1 MIDLPAARTFLAAH
15 GRLLDR
21 SRFAMLADGE
31 PAEPVIRALAAYAN
45 DDGGFGRALEPD
57 VRAAGSQPIAVL
69 AALDVLHEAG
79 AGEHPLA
86 LAALDW
92 LGTVTNADG
101 GIPFLLHDA
110 DTAPHAPFLVP
121 DGTGSSFHMTSAVTA
136 AALRLSD
143 AARAHPWVAAAT
155 EFCWAHLPT
164 TTAHAYEIKFALE
177 FLDAVPEPDRATAA
191 LEPLRPLIPRDRGLP
206 VSGGV
211 EGEEL
216 PLHVLTPRP
225 GRSRAL
231 FDAGAVERA
240 LDAHGA
246 AQRDDGGWDFDWLR
260 WNPAVAWEWR
270 GRLTVDAVAQLLAND
285 RPVAARE

>member
-1 MIDLPAARTFLAAH
+1 MIDLPAARTFIAAH

-57 VRAAGSQPIAVL
+57 VRDPHSQPIAVL
-69 AALDVLHEAG
+69 SAFDVLHEAG
-79 AGEHPLA
+79 AGDHRLA
-86 LAALDW
+86 LTALDW
-92 LGTVTNADG
+92 LATVTEDDG
-101 GIPFLLHDA
+101 GIPFLLPSA
-110 DTAPHAPFLVP
+110 TTAPHAPFLQP
-121 DGTGSSFHMTSAVTA
+121 GDGSSFHMTAAVTA

-143 AARAHPWVAAAT
+143 AARAHPWVEAAT
-155 EFCWAHLPT
+155 AFCWAHLPT
-164 TTAHAYEIKFALE
+164 TAAHAYEIRYALQ
-177 FLDAVPEPDRATAA
+177 FLDAVPEPDRAAAA
-191 LEPLRPLIPRDRGLP
+191 LEALRPLIPPDRGLP

-216 PLHVLTPRP
+216 PLHVLAPRP

-231 FDAGAVERA
+231 FDPDAVERA
-240 LDAHGA
+240 LDAHA
-246 AQRDDGGWDFDWLR
+246 AEQGEDGGWDFDWLR

-270 GRLTVDAVAQLLAND
+270 GRLTAEAVALLAANG
-285 RPVAARE
+285 RL

>member
-1 MIDLPAARTFLAAH
+1 MIDLPAARTFIAAH

-57 VRAAGSQPIAVL
+57 VRDAHSQPIAVL
-69 AALDVLHEAG
+69 SAFDVLHEAG
-79 AGEHPLA
+79 AGDHPLA

-92 LGTVTNADG
+92 LVTVTEDDG
-101 GIPFLLHDA
+101 GLPFLLPSA
-110 DTAPHAPFLVP
+110 TTAPQAPFLMP
-121 DGTGSSFHMTSAVTA
+121 GDGSSFHMTAAVTA
-136 AALRLSD
+136 AALRLSP
-143 AARAHPWVAAAT
+143 AARAHPWVATAT

-164 TTAHAYEIKFALE
+164 TTAHAFEVKFALE
-177 FLDAVPEPDRATAA
+177 FLDAVPDPDRAAAA
-191 LEPLRPLIPRDRGLP
+191 LEALRPLIPRDGGLP
-206 VSGGV
+206 VAGGV

-240 LDAHGA
+240 LDAHAA
-246 AQRDDGGWDFDWLR
+246 AQHEDGGWDFDWLR

-270 GRLTVDAVAQLLAND
+270 GCLTAHAVALQLANG
-285 RPVAARE
+285 RPVASRS

>member
-21 SRFAMLADGE
+21 SRFAMLADGD

-57 VRAAGSQPIAVL
+57 VRASGSQPIAVL
-69 AALDVLHEAG
+69 AAFDVLHEAG
-79 AGEHPLA
+79 AGDHPLA

-92 LGTVTNADG
+92 LVTVTNPDG
-101 GIPFLLHDA
+101 GVPFLLPGA
-110 DTAPHAPFLVP
+110 TTAPQAPFLIP
-121 DGTGSSFHMTSAVTA
+121 DGTASSFHMTSAVTA

-155 EFCWAHLPT
+155 AFCWARLPT

-177 FLDAVPEPDRATAA
+177 FLDAVPEADRAAAA
-191 LEPLRPLIPRDRGLP
+191 LEALRPLIPHDGGLP

-211 EGEEL
+211 DGEEL
-216 PLHVLTPRP
+216 PLHVLAPRP

-231 FDAGAVERA
+231 FDADAVERA
-240 LDAHGA
+240 LDAHAA
-246 AQRDDGGWDFDWLR
+246 AQLPDGGWDFDWLR

-270 GRLTVDAVAQLLAND
+270 GRLTADAVAQLLAND
-285 RPVAARE
+285 RPVK

>member
-31 PAEPVIRALAAYAN
+31 PTEPLLRALAAYAN

-57 VRAAGSQPIAVL
+57 VRDPRSQPLAVL
-69 AALDVLHEAG
+69 SAFEVLEEAG
-79 AGEHPLA
+79 AGDHPLA

-92 LGTVTNADG
+92 LGTVSADDG
-101 GIPFLLHDA
+101 GLPFLLPSA
-110 DTAPHAPFLVP
+110 TSAPCAPFLKP
-121 DGTGSSFHMTSAVTA
+121 GDGSSFHMTAAVTA

-143 AARAHPWVAAAT
+143 AARAHPWVARAT
-155 EFCWAHLPT
+155 AFCWAHLPT
-164 TTAHAYEIKFALE
+164 TRAHAFEVKYALE
-177 FLDAVPEPDRATAA
+177 FLDAVPDADRAAAA
-191 LEPLRPLIPRDRGLP
+191 LDALRPLIPRDRGLP
-206 VSGGV
+206 VTGGV

-216 PLHVLTPRP
+216 ALHVLSPRP

-231 FDAGAVERA
+231 FDADAVERA
-240 LDAHGA
+240 LDAHAA
-246 AQRDDGGWDFDWLR
+246 AQQEDGGWDFDWLR

-270 GRLTVDAVAQLLAND
+270 GRLTAGAVALLRENG
-285 RPVAARE
+285 RSVASPA